1 MNTYRPKTAE
11 TYYDVLGI
19 TREASAGEI
28 KAAYRRLAKQYH
40 PDINTAPGA
49 QERFLKVQEAYD
61 TLSDPEK
68 RAEYDRLLAAGTAY
82 SPYGTPP
89 GGASAAY
96 RQAKART
103 YYYHYSP
110 GGGFSSSERPG
121 EATPI
126 SRTSLAL
133 ILLGGILMIVVL
145 VFRVLLGILF
155 AGNRKN
161 ER

>member
-28 KAAYRRLAKQYH
+28 KAAYRSLAKQYH
-40 PDINTAPGA
+40 PDISTAPGA
-49 QERFLKVQEAYD
+49 QEIFLKVQEAYD

-82 SPYGTPP
+82 SAYRTPG

-110 GGGFSSSERPG
+110 GGGFSSSENPG
-121 EATPI
+121 GAVPV
-126 SRTSLAL
+126 SRFSLAW

-145 VFRVLLGILF
+145 VLRVLLGILF
-155 AGNRKN
+155 AGSMKK